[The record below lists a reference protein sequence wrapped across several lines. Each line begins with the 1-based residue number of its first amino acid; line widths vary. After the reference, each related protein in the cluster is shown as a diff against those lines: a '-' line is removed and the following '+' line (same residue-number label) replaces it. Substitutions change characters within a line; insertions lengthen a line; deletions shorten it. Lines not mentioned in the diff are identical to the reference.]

1 VAGIKEYAMSILGI
15 SKYPDAVLKKVAVAV
30 SENEA
35 NLEKFVEDMFETMHY
50 ARGIGLAAPQV
61 GVSKRVIVLDVSP
74 VEETVNPL
82 ALVNP
87 EIISWEGKE
96 ESEEGCLSVPD
107 LTVKVLRAQKVTVS
121 GYTPQWKLVKIAAE
135 GILAVALQHEIDH
148 LNGTLIVDYLSR
160 LKRELYRK
168 KIKKMFAKRL

>member
-1 VAGIKEYAMSILGI
+1 MSVLGI
-15 SKYPDAVLKKVAVAV
+15 LKYPDPFLKKVVDPV
-30 SENEA
+30 PEGEERIE
-35 NLEKFVEDMFETMHY
+35 LFIDDMFETMRY

-61 GVSKRVIVLDVSP
+61 GVGKRVIVLDVSP
-74 VEETVNPL
+74 VDESAKPL
-82 ALVNP
+82 ALINP
-87 EIISWEGKE
+87 EVVEREGKE

-107 LTVKVLRAQKVTVS
+107 LTVKVQRAQKVVVS
-121 GYTPQWKLVKIAAE
+121 GYTPAWKLIQVEAN

-168 KIKKMFAKRL
+168 KVKKMFARRM

>member
-1 VAGIKEYAMSILGI
+1 VAKEALIMSVLEIL
-15 SKYPDAVLKKVAVAV
+15 KYPDPFLKKAADPVPEGEEGIK
-30 SENEA
+30 S
-35 NLEKFVEDMFETMHY
+35 FIDDMFETMRY

-61 GVSKRVIVLDVSP
+61 GAGKRVIVLDVSP
-74 VEETVNPL
+74 VDEEAKPL
-82 ALVNP
+82 ALINP
-87 EIISWEGKE
+87 EIVSREGKE

-107 LTVKVLRAQKVTVS
+107 LTVKIQRAQKVTVS
-121 GYTPQWKLVKIAAE
+121 GFTPGWKHVQIAAD

-168 KIKKMFAKRL
+168 KVKKMFARRM